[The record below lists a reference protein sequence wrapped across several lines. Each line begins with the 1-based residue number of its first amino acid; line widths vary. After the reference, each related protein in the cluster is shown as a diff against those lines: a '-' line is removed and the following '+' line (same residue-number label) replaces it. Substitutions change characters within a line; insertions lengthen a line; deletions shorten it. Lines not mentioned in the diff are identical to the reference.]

1 MSQLDTSYEV
11 SSGLLPE
18 GDRVQA
24 SSLEGHLLIVQSLD
38 RIDHVDTK
46 HQADTS
52 AVVLDVWDLN
62 DQANYVNV
70 CWFNGA
76 IVDNLA
82 KDRHLGGNPI
92 AIKLVS
98 KKGKNNSYL
107 VPEAAAG
114 QDLETAIAW
123 LNSRP
128 NVFAE
133 TRQQRGLGAYD
144 RGVAAGTIQHQAPP
158 PQSAFNAP
166 PAAPQQ
172 AAPPA
177 PQQQYQPPAPPAA
190 PQQQYQQQ
198 PPAAPPAAPQ
208 QQYQQPPAPQD
219 DPWASAPQQQAPAP
233 QAAPPAAAPE
243 QQYQQPAQQAGPPPV
258 GAPME
263 VPQPQVSQQ
272 APPPAPGAPAGPS
285 TLPF

>member
-46 HQADTS
+46 HQADAS

-62 DQANYVNV
+62 DQVNYVNV

-98 KKGKNNSYL
+98 KKGKANSYL
-107 VPEAAAG
+107 VPEAAQG

-133 TRQQRGLGAYD
+133 VRQQRGLGAYD

-177 PQQQYQPPAPPAA
+177 APQQQYQPPAPSAAPQQQYQPPAPPAA
-190 PQQQYQQQ
+190 PQQQ
-198 PPAAPPAAPQ
+198 A
-208 QQYQQPPAPQD
+208 PAPQD
-219 DPWASAPQQQAPAP
+219 DPWASAP

-258 GAPME
+258 GAPMQ

-272 APPPAPGAPAGPS
+272 APPPAPGAPTGP
-285 TLPF
+285 TELPF

>member
-46 HQADTS
+46 HQADAS

-62 DQANYVNV
+62 DQVNYVNV

-98 KKGKNNSYL
+98 KKGKANSYL

-133 TRQQRGLGAYD
+133 VRQQRGLGAYD

-177 PQQQYQPPAPPAA
+177 APQQQYQPPAP
-190 PQQQYQQQ
+190 QQQYQQ
-198 PPAAPPAAPQ
+198 PAPPAAPQ
-208 QQYQQPPAPQD
+208 QQAPAPQD

-258 GAPME
+258 GAPMQ

-272 APPPAPGAPAGPS
+272 APPPAPGAPAGP
-285 TLPF
+285 TKLPF

>member
-46 HQADTS
+46 HQADAS

-62 DQANYVNV
+62 DQVNYVNV

-98 KKGKNNSYL
+98 KKGKANSYL

-133 TRQQRGLGAYD
+133 VRQQRGLGAYD

-190 PQQQYQQQ
+190 PQQQ
-198 PPAAPPAAPQ
+198 A
-208 QQYQQPPAPQD
+208 PAPQD
-219 DPWASAPQQQAPAP
+219 DPWASAPQQQAPV
-233 QAAPPAAAPE
+233 AAPPAPQ

-272 APPPAPGAPAGPS
+272 APPPAPGAPAGP
-285 TLPF
+285 TELPF

>member
-38 RIDHVDTK
+38 RIDHIDTK
-46 HQADTS
+46 HQADAS

-62 DQANYVNV
+62 DQVNYVNV

-98 KKGKNNSYL
+98 KKGKTNNYL

-128 NVFAE
+128 NVFEE

-172 AAPPA
+172 APA
-177 PQQQYQPPAPPAA
+177 PQAAPPAA
-190 PQQQYQQQ
+190 PQQQA
-198 PPAAPPAAPQ
+198 PAPAAPQ

-219 DPWASAPQQQAPAP
+219 DPWASAPQQQA
-233 QAAPPAAAPE
+233 PAAAPE

-272 APPPAPGAPAGPS
+272 APSPAPGAPAGPS

>member
-38 RIDHVDTK
+38 RIDHIDTK
-46 HQADTS
+46 HQADAS

-62 DQANYVNV
+62 DQVNYVNV

-98 KKGKNNSYL
+98 KKGKANSYL
-107 VPEAAAG
+107 VPEAAQG

-133 TRQQRGLGAYD
+133 VRQQRGLGAYD

-190 PQQQYQQQ
+190 PQQQYQ
-198 PPAAPPAAPQ
+198 PPAPPAAPQ
-208 QQYQQPPAPQD
+208 QQDPAPQN
-219 DPWASAPQQQAPAP
+219 DPWASAP

-258 GAPME
+258 GAPMQ

-272 APPPAPGAPAGPS
+272 APPPAPGAPTGP
-285 TLPF
+285 TELPF

>member
-38 RIDHVDTK
+38 RIDHIDTK
-46 HQADTS
+46 HQADAS

-62 DQANYVNV
+62 DQVNYVNV

-98 KKGKNNSYL
+98 KKGKTNNYL

-128 NVFAE
+128 NVFEE

-172 AAPPA
+172 QAPA
-177 PQQQYQPPAPPAA
+177 PQAAPPAA

-198 PPAAPPAAPQ
+198 APAAPPAAPQ

-219 DPWASAPQQQAPAP
+219 DPWASAPQQQAPA
-233 QAAPPAAAPE
+233 AAPEQQYQQQAPAAAPE

>member
-38 RIDHVDTK
+38 RIDHIDTK
-46 HQADTS
+46 HQADAS

-62 DQANYVNV
+62 DQVNYVNV

-98 KKGKNNSYL
+98 KKGKANSYL

-133 TRQQRGLGAYD
+133 VRQQRGLGAYD

-177 PQQQYQPPAPPAA
+177 APQQQYQPPAP
-190 PQQQYQQQ
+190 Q
-198 PPAAPPAAPQ
+198 
-208 QQYQQPPAPQD
+208 
-219 DPWASAPQQQAPAP
+219 
-233 QAAPPAAAPE
+233 

-258 GAPME
+258 GAPMQ

-272 APPPAPGAPAGPS
+272 APPPAPGAPAGP
-285 TLPF
+285 TKLPF